1 MSYDII
7 TFNKTKFKGRINF
20 KESIIFSYTIMT
32 NEFLIK

>member
-1 MSYDII
+1 VVN
-7 TFNKTKFKGRINF
+7 FNKTKFKGRINF